1 MDHQT
6 FHRAQ
11 YVIGGLITAATLVV
25 YVMTVAP
32 VLSYWDCGEFIAC
45 SHILGIPHPPGT
57 PLYVLIGRV
66 FSMIPFADDI
76 ALRVNLVSSITS
88 ALAAGLAFFVLVR
101 LLQGVFRRDHENLDL
116 WQAVVVLCGGISGSL
131 FMAFSSTHWNN
142 AVEAEVYGPS
152 MFLIMVILWLALRWR
167 DRRGT
172 GYENKYLIAIAYVAV
187 LSLGIH
193 MTVYLAMPVVF
204 LFILM
209 VDESLRRDWRFWM
222 TGIVL
227 FSVAGSVKFF
237 LVLAA
242 IWLVIAL
249 MMSISRRW
257 VGRWALISAIMIASW
272 AGYTCQL
279 YIPIRSAQDPHIDEN
294 DPETLSSFISFLER
308 KQYGQQS
315 MIARMFDRRGTWANQ
330 FGDHAHMG
338 FYRYFKQQYG
348 FGGWMMLPVIIVGF
362 WGAWWLVRRRLP
374 SGSLI
379 LLLFLMGSVGLIL
392 YMNFADGTQYYRL
405 APDAYMEVRHR
416 DYFFT
421 PGFIVFGMMMG
432 IGLVALADLV
442 ARKLPG
448 GKTLAIVVGVIA
460 ALLPMRTLQANW
472 RGADRS
478 ENYTPYDYAYNI
490 LNSCEENAILFTG
503 GDNDTF
509 PLWCLQD
516 VYGVRTDVSIVN
528 LSLANTDWYIY
539 QMKNQWGLPVTWDDD
554 QILWTVPDPQ
564 AGGSLKR
571 PKRPIQDPI
580 AGTSHYLF
588 TTRVGDQ
595 TVTPAMMVVE
605 HILLNNNWKR
615 PIYFSGSPSGKSRLS
630 LERRTKI
637 VGAVFQVGRQEAY
650 FEFDWDRTAYL
661 MDTVF
666 QYRSYNDP
674 TVGLDD
680 NAIGLSMVYPEK
692 KLALADHYLQVG
704 DTALSQVWIEKAIE
718 RFPYYWRSYN
728 ELANLYRAT
737 GDSAR
742 ADQIIQ
748 TGLDTIA
755 VYANEMPENRL
766 YWFYWGK
773 LCEVSG
779 RDDQA
784 QEYLT
789 LAYYNN
795 PYDQQTYQSLVAFLV
810 ARDLREEAARAA
822 RKWLEYY
829 PDDSRARTIAALATA
844 PSSQ

>member
-11 YVIGGLITAATLVV
+11 YVIGGLITVATLVV
-25 YVMTVAP
+25 YGMTVAP

-45 SHILGIPHPPGT
+45 SKILGIPHPPGT
-57 PLYVLIGRV
+57 PLYILIGRV
-66 FSMIPFADDI
+66 FTLIPFGEDVS
-76 ALRVNLVSSITS
+76 LRVNMVSSITS
-88 ALAAGLAFFVLVR
+88 AFAAGMAFFVIVR
-101 LLQGVFRRDHENLDL
+101 LLQGAFRTGHENLEL
-116 WQAVVVLCGGISGSL
+116 WQAVVALCGGIAGSL
-131 FMAFSSTHWNN
+131 FMAFSSTYWNN

-152 MFLIMVILWLALRWR
+152 IFLMMVLAWLALRWR
-167 DRRGT
+167 DRRGS
-172 GYENKYLIAIAYVAV
+172 GYENKYLVAIAY
-187 LSLGIH
+187 LGILSMGIH
-193 MTVYLAMPVVF
+193 QTVLLVLPVVF
-204 LFILM
+204 LFIIL
-209 VDESLRRDWRFWM
+209 VDESLRRDWRFWI

-237 LVLAA
+237 LVGSA
-242 IWLVIAL
+242 IWLVITLL
-249 MMSISRRW
+249 MSVNRKW
-257 VGRWALISAIMIASW
+257 VGRWALMAVIMAASW
-272 AGYTCQL
+272 TGYTCQL
-279 YIPIRSAQDPHIDEN
+279 FIPIRSAQDPHIDEN
-294 DPETLSSFISFLER
+294 NPETFESFMDFLER

-315 MIARMFDRRGTWANQ
+315 MVTRMFTRRGTWANQ

-348 FGGWMMLPVIIVGF
+348 FGGWMMLPVIMLAFYGV
-362 WGAWWLVRRRLP
+362 WWLMRRRLP

-379 LLLFLMGSVGLIL
+379 FLLFLMGSVVIVL
-392 YMNFADGTQYYRL
+392 YMNFADGTQYYKL

-421 PGFIVFGMMMG
+421 PGFVVFGMMMG
-432 IGLVALADLV
+432 LGLVALADAA
-442 ARKLPG
+442 ARKLPTG
-448 GKTLAIVVGVIA
+448 RTLAMVIGVIA
-460 ALLPMRTLQANW
+460 ALLPIRALQANW
-472 RGADRS
+472 HSSDRS

-516 VYGVRTDVSIVN
+516 AYGVRTDVSICN

-539 QMKNQWGLPVTWDDD
+539 QLKNRWDFPVTWDDD

-564 AGGSLKR
+564 AAGALKR
-571 PKRPIQDPI
+571 PKRPIQDPVS
-580 AGTSHYLF
+580 GTSHYLF

-615 PIYFSGSPSGKSRLS
+615 PVYFSGSPSGKSRLS

-666 QYRSYNDP
+666 QFRSYHTPD
-674 TVGLDD
+674 VALDD
-680 NAIGLSMVYPEK
+680 NAVGLAMVYPEK
-692 KLALADHYLQVG
+692 LLAIADHYLETG
-704 DTALSQVWIEKAIE
+704 DSTLSEYWIKEAMST
-718 RFPYYWRSYN
+718 FPFYWRSYDK
-728 ELANLYRAT
+728 LAAYYRQM

-742 ADQIIQ
+742 ADEALQ

-755 VYANEMPENRL
+755 TYAHNTPENRL
-766 YWFYWGK
+766 YWFYWGR
-773 LCEVSG
+773 LCESAG
-779 RDDQA
+779 LDDQA

-789 LAYYNN
+789 RAYYDN
-795 PYDQQTYQSLVAFLV
+795 PYDQQTYQVLIAFLI
-810 ARDLREEAARAA
+810 ARDKRQEAARAA

-829 PDDSRARTIAALATA
+829 PDDNRAQTIVSMA
-844 PSSQ
+844 SQPRGQ